1 MAVSRIT
8 RWRLMSVIFGIKCL
22 FLMVTLGVLLINSFT
37 IQNIQSTPSP
47 TTTVE
52 FQEVS
57 ECCVCLDK
65 WVGHQCNCYF
75 ISKEE
80 KSWKRSRD
88 FCASQNSSLLQ
99 PQSRNELTKFCSV
112 FPRVNDLVTE
122 KFKSFMNFSQTF
134 FWIGMHYSEKRNAWL
149 WEDGTVPSK
158 DLFPEFSV
166 IRPEHCIVYSP
177 SKSVSAESC
186 ENKNRYIC
194 KKLPI

>member
-99 PQSRNELTKFCSV
+99 PQSRNEL
-112 FPRVNDLVTE
+112 
-122 KFKSFMNFSQTF
+122 SFMNFSQTF

>member
-1 MAVSRIT
+1 
-8 RWRLMSVIFGIKCL
+8 MSVIFGIKCL

-52 FQEVS
+52 FQE
-57 ECCVCLDK
+57 
-65 WVGHQCNCYF
+65 
-75 ISKEE
+75 EE

-99 PQSRNELTKFCSV
+99 PQSRNEL
-112 FPRVNDLVTE
+112 
-122 KFKSFMNFSQTF
+122 SFMNFSQTF